1 MIRVNSR
8 SGKGGV
14 AFVLKTDFSLDLP
27 RALQVE
33 FSQVIQAIT
42 DARGG
47 ELDSSTLR
55 TAFDAEYLGAG
66 GPLELVSYRVEASSD
81 DREPDGVL
89 ATIRLNG
96 EQITIQGEG
105 NGPIAAF
112 VSALDAQCGIAVS
125 VRDYHEHAMGGGATA
140 TAAAYLEVELDGE
153 TSWGVGIHAN
163 IVTASL
169 RAVVSGINRL
179 ARRAQR
185 SKADL
190 ATGDAGHVGSGG

>member
-1 MIRVNSR
+1 M
-8 SGKGGV
+8 
-14 AFVLKTDFSLDLP
+14 
-27 RALQVE
+27 
-33 FSQVIQAIT
+33 
-42 DARGG
+42 
-47 ELDSSTLR
+47 
-55 TAFDAEYLGAG
+55 
-66 GPLELVSYRVEASSD
+66 
-81 DREPDGVL
+81 L

-112 VSALDAQCGIAVS
+112 VAALDEQCGLAVS

-169 RAVVSGINRL
+169 RAVVSGVNRL
-179 ARRAQR
+179 ARRAER
-185 SKADL
+185 ASADL
-190 ATGDAGHVGSGG
+190 ATGD